1 MDIIVARIIK
11 GIVPFTAKPVVTVVT
26 VVTKKGKKHMEILI
40 VLLAVPLAVV
50 IGVVLFFAEYK
61 NKE

>member
-1 MDIIVARIIK
+1 VLLGRVDIIVARIIK
-11 GIVPFTAKPVVTVVT
+11 GIVPFTAKPVVT
-26 VVTKKGKKHMEILI
+26 KKGKKHIKILI

-50 IGVVLFFAEYK
+50 IGVVLFFAAYK

>member
-11 GIVPFTAKPVVTVVT
+11 GIVPFTAKPVVT